1 MPRWKNGFQ
10 TSEDIQRYKRY
21 AVIREAARIMSRRGF
36 HNTSLDEVAKV
47 LGISKGTLY
56 NYVKDKQEIL
66 FECHNIA
73 LDLGDYAAEVA
84 RKAGGRGIDK
94 LRLLLRCYIIWMYG
108 QAGVG
113 GVTFD
118 VDALRDED
126 RSAVIERRDA
136 MEANLLAFLE
146 ESAADGTIRACDI
159 KVAVYA
165 IMTAVNGIS
174 TWFSPDGRLTI
185 EVIADQMLDLLT
197 LSLATRP
204 EELAP
209 YPPIPAYPTLET
221 PLGFLRP
228 GSPVASRS
236 EKLSERR
243 PRVSEARAKAPSS
256 PKRKSSGTGS
266 GA

>member
-1 MPRWKNGFQ
+1 MPRWENGFQ
-10 TSEDIQRYKRY
+10 TNEEIQRFKRN

-73 LDLGDYAAEVA
+73 LDLGLHAAQFA
-84 RKAGGRGIDK
+84 KLAGGVGIDR
-94 LRLLLRCYIIWMYG
+94 LRLHLRCYTIWMYG

-118 VDALRDED
+118 VDALRPDD
-126 RSAVIERRDA
+126 RSVVIEQRDA
-136 MEANLLAFLE
+136 VVASLVAMLE
-146 ESAADGTIRACDI
+146 EGLADGSTRACDA

-165 IMTAVNGIS
+165 IMSAINGIS
-174 TWFSPDGRLTI
+174 TWFSPDGRLSI
-185 EVIADQMLDLLT
+185 EQIADQVVDLCT

-204 EELAP
+204 EALAP
-209 YPPIPAYPTLET
+209 YPPIPAAPTRDA
-221 PLGFLRP
+221 PLGF
-228 GSPVASRS
+228 AN
-236 EKLSERR
+236 
-243 PRVSEARAKAPSS
+243 SS
-256 PKRKSSGTGS
+256 PPAAPRRKVMAKS